1 MVSEVVSTAHCAWI
15 DDRVKEL
22 GKKASIHG
30 ALFARRWSAHWG
42 CQSGGDCMAELKM
55 GEFGVS
61 KYGEAIY
68 IAGSVLHPPQFG
80 LDRVNSRVPS
90 IQ

>member
-1 MVSEVVSTAHCAWI
+1 
-15 DDRVKEL
+15 
-22 GKKASIHG
+22 
-30 ALFARRWSAHWG
+30 
-42 CQSGGDCMAELKM
+42 MAELKM

-68 IAGSVLHPPQFG
+68 IAGSVLYPQFG

>member
-1 MVSEVVSTAHCAWI
+1 MVSEVVSTAHCVWI

-30 ALFARRWSAHWG
+30 ALFARKWSAHWG
-42 CQSGGDCMAELKM
+42 CQSGGDSMAELKM

-68 IAGSVLHPPQFG
+68 IASSVLHPPQFG